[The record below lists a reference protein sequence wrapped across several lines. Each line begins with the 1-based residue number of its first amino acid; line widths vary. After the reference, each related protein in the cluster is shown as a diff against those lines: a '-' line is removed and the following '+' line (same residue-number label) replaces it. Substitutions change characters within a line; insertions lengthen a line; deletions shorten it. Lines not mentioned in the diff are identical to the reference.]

1 MDTMIKIGEQA
12 PVFQLKDLK
21 GNTWSLEKLRGWI
34 VVLNIWSGECEW
46 CERVD
51 RELVTHLEAWKDQVR
66 VLWIASNSNET
77 GELIQKVSTERNLPV
92 VLQDEQ
98 HRVADMYG
106 AQTTPHFFILDEH
119 GKLRYQ
125 GAWDDI
131 TFRQRVATHEFVL
144 QSVEALRQGHEP
156 EFTQT
161 QPYGCALVRL

>member
-1 MDTMIKIGEQA
+1 MDTVIKIGEQV
-12 PVFQLKDLK
+12 PDFELKDLK
-21 GNTWSLEKLRGWI
+21 GNTWSLDKLRGWI
-34 VVLNIWSGECEW
+34 VVLVFWSAECEW

-51 RELVTHLEAWKDQVR
+51 PELVNHLEPWKEQVR
-66 VLWIASNSNET
+66 ILWIASNSNET
-77 GELIQKVSTERNLPV
+77 SELIRKVAAERKLPA
-92 VLQDEQ
+92 VLQDEK

-106 AQTTPHFFILDEH
+106 VQTTPHFFIMDEH

-144 QSVEALRQGHEP
+144 QCVEALRQGREL

-161 QPYGCALVRL
+161 RPYGCALVRL